1 MATHDLFLATA
12 PVRSRRR
19 AAVLAAYLAAALL
32 LAVFVPGKALAAW
45 SYGGE
50 IDTSFYNPNAE
61 EYTVSSAAQLAGL
74 SYLCTQK
81 DVTFEG
87 KTILLASDIDI
98 SGNEW
103 EPIGNPYGT
112 TGVFMGTFDGQ
123 GHTVSGLTIN
133 NKENNQALFG
143 HISDATIRDL
153 TVRGSVIASEKVSG
167 IVAWADRSQLYNLV
181 NYANVSSVGA
191 IPYYDEE
198 KSYNGQAAGV
208 VCYSTALS
216 PSGESVYEGLIN
228 YGNIRGTGP
237 SGNAGVIG
245 FLAASRGY
253 TFRILGC
260 ENYGNVYISVAQNV
274 ESLSDG
280 CGGVVGSTSND
291 GTYIISRCKNAGGIT
306 TSNLGSVGGVVG
318 SIHGQNSVI
327 EKSSNTGSIT
337 NLGTDFDAPTNDTPT
352 AGGIVSQ
359 FESVGG
365 SVSNNYSSGSISA
378 SSGHSAGI
386 IGATTQDIGE
396 IAENNYYL
404 DGSSTGAFNDS
415 STGVA
420 GDRVMAGTSAD
431 QDTLDNL
438 IDQEAGGV
446 KDMDMS
452 NYKWVALD
460 DPTEKSPAESPQV
473 DTPPFTLVLCFAAA
487 FAVLAGGAVAEYM
500 RFSRGRSMKGASVG

>member
-1 MATHDLFLATA
+1 MAKHGTSFTTPLDF
-12 PVRSRRR
+12 RRR
-19 AAVLAAYLAAALL
+19 ALTFAACLLATLM
-32 LAVFVPGKALAAW
+32 LAVFVPGKAFAAW
-45 SYGGE
+45 NYTGD
-50 IDTSFYNPNAE
+50 IDTSFYNPGAD
-61 EYTVSSAAQLAGL
+61 EYTISSPAQLAGL

-87 KTILLASDIDI
+87 KTISLTADIDI

-103 EPIGNPYGT
+103 EPIGNPYGN
-112 TGVFMGTFDGQ
+112 TGIFMGTFDGQ

-133 NKENNQALFG
+133 NTESNQALFG

-153 TVRGSVIASEKVSG
+153 TVRGSVTAAEKVAG
-167 IVAWADRSQLYNLV
+167 VVAWADRSQLSNLV
-181 NYANVSSVGA
+181 NYANVSSIGA

-198 KSYNGQAAGV
+198 KSYNGQSAGI

-253 TFRILGC
+253 TFRVLGC
-260 ENYGNVYISVAQNV
+260 ENYGNVYISIAQNV
-274 ESLSDG
+274 EDLSDG

-291 GTYIISRCKNAGGIT
+291 GTYIISGCKNAGGIT

-352 AGGIVSQ
+352 AGGVVSQ

-365 SVSNNYSSGSISA
+365 SVRNNYSSGSISA

-420 GDRVMAGTSAD
+420 SDRVMAGTSAD

-438 IDQEAGGV
+438 IDQDAGGV

-452 NYKWVALD
+452 NYKWVELD
-460 DPTEKSPAESPQV
+460 DPTEESPGDSPQV
-473 DTPPFTLVLCFAAA
+473 DAPPLTLALCLAAA